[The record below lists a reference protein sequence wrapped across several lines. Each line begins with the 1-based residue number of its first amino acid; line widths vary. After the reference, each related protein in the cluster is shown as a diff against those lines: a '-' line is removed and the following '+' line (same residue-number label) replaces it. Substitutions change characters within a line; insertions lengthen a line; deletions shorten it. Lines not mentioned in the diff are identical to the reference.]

1 VIEAGAG
8 HTAHIRDGRRVLV
21 VVDIGT
27 DVSDDAVDRRADRF
41 PPGWSTAVL
50 LAGASA
56 GLLAGAALRPMQR
69 MRHEAANI
77 SDRDTGR
84 HLAVPSTRDEI
95 AALGATINGLLA
107 GYRGAGA
114 GARICRR
121 CRSRAADPTGDLA
134 R

>member
-1 VIEAGAG
+1 
-8 HTAHIRDGRRVLV
+8 
-21 VVDIGT
+21 
-27 DVSDDAVDRRADRF
+27 
-41 PPGWSTAVL
+41 VL

-56 GLLAGAALRPMQR
+56 WLLAGAALRPVER

-107 GYRGAGA
+107 RLQRRWRGSAA
-114 GARICRR
+114 LSPMPVTSCR
-121 CRSRAADPTGDLA
+121 PTGDLA